1 MPSGRYCQ
9 KAMGVIGADR
19 RVRLAKR
26 LRIVQDYS
34 RLAGKVSNG
43 CDESLE
49 VHQTGRFSDYL
60 LWVLQTIKPLSQS
73 I

>member
-19 RVRLAKR
+19 RVRFAER

-34 RLAGKVSNG
+34 RLVGEMSNG

-49 VHQTGRFSDYL
+49 VHQRGRFSDYL
-60 LWVLQTIKPLSQS
+60 
-73 I
+73 